1 MIENTTDDD
10 IGLLSFETQELLG
23 RKFSWIVRNGNLLLL
38 FAVLTFFFMCFII
51 EYPTNQIIQS
61 MAFRNQNHYE
71 TRFKI
76 PVSKAQY
83 LSKNDFIIIQ
93 TKDKNQESFSAKII
107 SMTKTDNNFID
118 VKAHFQPYNTS
129 DLPKTFAIEINTV
142 IEKKRLIYF
151 FARKPH

>member
-1 MIENTTDDD
+1 MTDNTTDDD

-23 RKFSWIVRNGNLLLL
+23 KKISWIVRNGNLMLL

-51 EYPTNQIIQS
+51 EYPTYQIIQS

-71 TRFKI
+71 TSFKI

-83 LSKNDFIIIQ
+83 LSKNDSIIIQ

-107 SMTKTDNNFID
+107 SITKTDDNLTEI
-118 VKAHFQPYNTS
+118 KAHFQPYNIP

>member
-1 MIENTTDDD
+1 MTDNTTDDD

-23 RKFSWIVRNGNLLLL
+23 KKFSWIVRNGNLLLL
-38 FAVLTFFFMCFII
+38 FAVLTFFLMCFII
-51 EYPTNQIIQS
+51 EYPTYQTIQS

-71 TRFKI
+71 TSFKI
-76 PVSKAQY
+76 PFVEAQY

-107 SMTKTDNNFID
+107 SITKTDDSFSEIT
-118 VKAHFQPYNTS
+118 AHFQPYNIP
-129 DLPKTFAIEINTV
+129 DLPKTFTVEINTV
-142 IEKKRLIYF
+142 VEKKRLIYF